1 MCACCI
7 SLKFGNINLYYMD
20 PVLVHISWSTKAPPT
35 LCPNLFMKGSQSEEG
50 DLEWHAK
57 GAKID
62 CTKAKKNKDYLEL
75 RIIQS

>member
-1 MCACCI
+1 
-7 SLKFGNINLYYMD
+7 
-20 PVLVHISWSTKAPPT
+20 
-35 LCPNLFMKGSQSEEG
+35 MKGSQSEEG

-75 RIIQS
+75 RIIQKYNKKKNHVGNVRKRNG

>member
-1 MCACCI
+1 
-7 SLKFGNINLYYMD
+7 
-20 PVLVHISWSTKAPPT
+20 
-35 LCPNLFMKGSQSEEG
+35 MKGSQSEEG

-75 RIIQS
+75 RIIQSWVESKNIIKKKNHVGNVRKRNG

>member
-1 MCACCI
+1 
-7 SLKFGNINLYYMD
+7 
-20 PVLVHISWSTKAPPT
+20 
-35 LCPNLFMKGSQSEEG
+35 MKGSQSEEG

-75 RIIQS
+75 RIIQSWVESKNIIK